1 MALVLIS
8 RSVRRPKLGRVAA
21 EHAPQAWSCVA
32 LQRASK
38 ADLETAVSVLIGLRA
53 IIYCSRQMGFASGY
67 ASPSLLEIDGVTGPP
82 INYCQ
87 LAGRNRLRWFSRF
100 SEAARPESGTGP
112 GSDAF
117 WRTASWRVGETSAG
131 LTETSVRP

>member
-53 IIYCSRQMGFASGY
+53 IVYCSRQADGGSRLGLLHRLCLKSTELQDHLSTIVNLLAAIGSGGS
-67 ASPSLLEIDGVTGPP
+67 AGSLRLHGPSQAQD
-82 INYCQ
+82 
-87 LAGRNRLRWFSRF
+87 LALMLFGGR
-100 SEAARPESGTGP
+100 
-112 GSDAF
+112 
-117 WRTASWRVGETSAG
+117 RVGELGKHRQA
-131 LTETSVRP
+131 